1 METKNNRQAFKPTHP
16 GEVLHEELRERGIT
30 QKAFAEQ
37 IGMRPSH
44 LSEIINGK
52 RNITIS
58 IADKLQEALGI
69 DSQSWVNM
77 QTQYDY
83 AMKGCASDKEEVT
96 LQVLIEDASML
107 ADIKRAISLLKG
119 VRRVALL

>member
-1 METKNNRQAFKPTHP
+1 MATRNNRPAFKPTHP
-16 GEVLHEELRERGIT
+16 GEILREELRERGIT
-30 QKAFAEQ
+30 QRAFAAQ
-37 IGMRPSH
+37 TGMRPSH
-44 LSEIINGK
+44 LSELINGK

-83 AMKGCASDKEEVT
+83 ALKGSTANKEELT
-96 LQVLIEDASML
+96 LQVQIEDASML